1 MKRSALIAAAAL
13 AAAFVYPWVHA
24 QLFGLGSVYLL
35 TPGLLH
41 GAKQLGGH
49 TALVLLHMLISF
61 ALTLLLFV
69 PVAILI
75 ALGFPRRW
83 PLVAAAA
90 ALWLLV
96 PSFYAIPAVWNVVFD
111 HAQYIGTL
119 TLAVVTIFGAALGST
134 YLAWRLTSNN
144 RSRVP

>member
-1 MKRSALIAAAAL
+1 MKRSALIAAAAV
-13 AAAFVYPWVHA
+13 AAVFVYPWVHA
-24 QLFGLGSVYLL
+24 WLFGLGSVYLL

-41 GAKQLGGH
+41 GAKYLGGQ

-75 ALGFPRRW
+75 ALGFPRTW

-90 ALWLLV
+90 ALWLLL

-119 TLAVVTIFGAALGST
+119 TLAVVTIFSAVLGST
-134 YLAWRLTSNN
+134 YLARRLTSNN
-144 RSRVP
+144 RWRGP